1 MSEEELLPELTDAE
15 KREIARNFVLNSPPG
30 QTQKVVEDVTKL
42 VGADCLDAASLEE
55 MVMRVNRDK
64 FLAVEVPGA
73 GYRVLL
79 TPEGQ
84 LGGGHTFLDP
94 QGRQALLISHAEQRC
109 TGVKAL
115 DAATSAACEG
125 AERVRASV
133 HAAMSRYAAD
143 KLPDATVTTYGFVRG
158 GKQQVTC
165 CVGRCN
171 MNLSNYWSGLWRS
184 SWTLEVSEGAAS
196 GQLSG
201 SVACNVHYFEDG
213 NVQLDDGTKFTQ
225 SIEVRGDVGAAFVSA
240 VCELEAGFIASMED
254 IYTTLSESV
263 LNALRRRLP
272 ITRVKFDW
280 DNKASVHKLATG
292 LNAFK
297 MG

>member
-15 KREIARNFVLNSPPG
+15 KREIASNFVLNSPPG

-84 LGGGHTFLDP
+84 LGGGLTFLDP

-240 VCELEAGFIASMED
+240 VCELEAGFLGSMED

>member
-15 KREIARNFVLNSPPG
+15 KREIASNFVLNSPPG

-84 LGGGHTFLDP
+84 LGGGLTFLDP

-158 GKQQVTC
+158 GKQRVTC